1 MIHDIMRGCVL
12 FLNVTWR
19 CRVLLFLF
27 VSGLF
32 VLVSGCQPSGDA
44 TQDKEEEASGSEPEA
59 GPVSQSVALDSDVND
74 EVEVLPISSAGGTRS
89 RGQADRSVG
98 EVLRREVLPEMGES
112 TGSYHLLSIGVDEY
126 LDWPA
131 LQFQSILGKPTFPG
145 GGSRRKFDNF
155 F

>member
-1 MIHDIMRGCVL
+1 MIHDIMRRCVL

-32 VLVSGCQPSGDA
+32 VLASGCQPSG
-44 TQDKEEEASGSEPEA
+44 EN
-59 GPVSQSVALDSDVND
+59 VND

-131 LQFQSILGKPTFPG
+131 LQFQSALGTPTFIV
-145 GGSRRKFDNF
+145 GS
-155 F
+155 